1 MRLERALGAFDM
13 FMLHDN
19 EGDLDEVC
27 SSIKLVSQ
35 RMAVADFLS
44 LWLDL

>member
-19 EGDLDEVC
+19 VGDLDEVC
-27 SSIKLVSQ
+27 
-35 RMAVADFLS
+35 
-44 LWLDL
+44 LDLLPDQDYD

>member
-19 EGDLDEVC
+19 EGDLEEVC
-27 SSIKLVSQ
+27 LAI
-35 RMAVADFLS
+35 LS
-44 LWLDL
+44 YLIM

>member
-19 EGDLDEVC
+19 EGDLDEVR
-27 SSIKLVSQ
+27 SNIIL
-35 RMAVADFLS
+35 FLTF
-44 LWLDL
+44 D